1 MMPFCRSL
9 MLLYLCFIPV
19 VVSCDEVDETV
30 EAEPRSEMNNARLD
44 EIIRRL
50 DENTEGEA
58 GSWRFSV
65 ADLSVMVITDENHD
79 RMRIIIPIIEI
90 AELQPEVVHRLM
102 QANFDSTL
110 DARYAFARGV
120 LWSAY
125 IHPLASLTDHE
136 FLTGLGQTV
145 NLVTNFG
152 SSYSSGLL
160 IYGGGDSKALQ
171 DKALIEELLDRGM
184 AI

>member
-1 MMPFCRSL
+1 
-9 MLLYLCFIPV
+9 MLLCLCFIPFT
-19 VVSCDEVDETV
+19 VSCDEMEETEDEKTY
-30 EAEPRSEMNNARLD
+30 PEMNNERLD

-50 DENTEGEA
+50 DENTERETGF
-58 GSWRFSV
+58 WKFSV

-79 RMRIIIPIIEI
+79 RMRIIIPIVEI
-90 AELQPEVVHRLM
+90 AELEQEVVHRLM

-160 IYGGGDSKALQ
+160 IFGGGDSKEQQ
-171 DKALIEELLDRGM
+171 DKALIEELLDKGM